1 MQPIESGNTRFC
13 NITRILAHL
22 QLNEYPHGT
31 SQCDLSMHRKF
42 GSIILKTEEV
52 VHEHTDR
59 QTDGH
64 CSYILLAID
73 RCIKNNIN
81 VYMAV

>member
-1 MQPIESGNTRFC
+1 MQPIQSGNTRFC

-42 GSIILKTEEV
+42 GSIILKTEGV

-59 QTDGH
+59 QTDRQTLFI
-64 CSYILLAID
+64 YIYRYIQD
-73 RCIKNNIN
+73 EKRGK
-81 VYMAV
+81 

>member
-1 MQPIESGNTRFC
+1 MVTKISFVKLINAANTVRKYAFC

-42 GSIILKTEEV
+42 GLIILKTEGV
-52 VHEHTDR
+52 VHGHTDR
-59 QTDGH
+59 QTDTVH
-64 CSYILLAID
+64 IYI
-73 RCIKNNIN
+73 
-81 VYMAV
+81 